1 MLISEEIAVAD
12 DYDDH
17 HGDAHQGR
25 DGVDREGQRFGNKVA
40 DQQQGGAR
48 KHRRGHQDAVVGAGE
63 EHAREVWHGQS
74 DESHRAAEGRD
85 GACEQDRG
93 EEQQR
98 AGALDVETHRAGV
111 VFAQQQ
117 QVERLDDGDG
127 ERETRGDDREHQGE
141 VAARDVAQR
150 AHGPDDERFERRFA
164 RKVLEDFDHGADA
177 RTEHHAEDQDHH
189 DVFDAAA
196 DGHDDQQHEG
206 RAEPRCARDA
216 ERLDER
222 VRRDAQQGRAQEE
235 QRHAQTG
242 ARTDAQH
249 VGTGERI
256 AEEGLHLQAAGGEG
270 RAGEER
276 RDGFEQAD
284 FEDDVAHGRVARTAR
299 ERGPDVAQGHCD
311 RADQQ
316 VGREKRGGQQ
326 RQNGEKYGGAA
337 SGHCERGVCYS
348 RRL

>member
-1 MLISEEIAVAD
+1 MSLS
-12 DYDDH
+12 
-17 HGDAHQGR
+17 
-25 DGVDREGQRFGNKVA
+25 
-40 DQQQGGAR
+40 
-48 KHRRGHQDAVVGAGE
+48 
-63 EHAREVWHGQS
+63 
-74 DESHRAAEGRD
+74 
-85 GACEQDRG
+85 
-93 EEQQR
+93 
-98 AGALDVETHRAGV
+98 
-111 VFAQQQ
+111 
-117 QVERLDDGDG
+117 
-127 ERETRGDDREHQGE
+127 
-141 VAARDVAQR
+141 
-150 AHGPDDERFERRFA
+150 
-164 RKVLEDFDHGADA
+164 
-177 RTEHHAEDQDHH
+177 
-189 DVFDAAA
+189 
-196 DGHDDQQHEG
+196 
-206 RAEPRCARDA
+206 RAEPRRARDA

-299 ERGPDVAQGHCD
+299 KRCPDVAQGHCD

-337 SGHCERGVCYS
+337 SGHFERGVCYS